1 MVNPTAWNWKKL
13 TAFFWVGLLPP
24 SPHHPW
30 LTCTQGGICF
40 LCIVYTYLRIPE
52 PAGRSFAEIDYLFE
66 HGVSARKFADAE
78 VDVFATEESERA
90 EKMFEKEKS
99 EDGKVERV

>member
-1 MVNPTAWNWKKL
+1 
-13 TAFFWVGLLPP
+13 
-24 SPHHPW
+24 
-30 LTCTQGGICF
+30 
-40 LCIVYTYLRIPE
+40 
-52 PAGRSFAEIDYLFE
+52 LFE

>member
-1 MVNPTAWNWKKL
+1 M
-13 TAFFWVGLLPP
+13 
-24 SPHHPW
+24 
-30 LTCTQGGICF
+30 CTQGGICF
-40 LCIVYTYLRIPE
+40 LCIVYTYFRIPE